1 MLSLD
6 ANWFSRLED
15 TRWISIVAICLQ
27 SALRVVE
34 DLIDKTLTVVVKGG
48 FVSASVV
55 TVSVVSLVNLYM
67 INLFN

>member
-34 DLIDKTLTVVVKGG
+34 DLIDKMLTVVIKGG
-48 FVSASVV
+48 FVS
-55 TVSVVSLVNLYM
+55 VSVVSLFNLYV

>member
-15 TRWISIVAICLQ
+15 TRWISVVAICLQ

-34 DLIDKTLTVVVKGG
+34 DLIDKMLTVVIKGG
-48 FVSASVV
+48 FVSACVIV
-55 TVSVVSLVNLYM
+55 
-67 INLFN
+67 